1 MIYLTIGLVV
11 CLFLLVLFIL
21 MHSESKNEVFRLTKT
36 NNLLTEEI
44 TYYKAGNAQ
53 LSFKIN
59 ELSTLS
65 QDQKTE
71 IDSLIAHKEIFNF
84 SVDSKVKWLDSNGE
98 TEYGIVCDDFFSDNK
113 HFVVVRGINKKGKVT
128 GRYFTV
134 SAHKISID

>member
-53 LSFKIN
+53 LSYKIN
-59 ELSTLS
+59 EFTNFENIKTKFNKTFYEKKTLKS
-65 QDQKTE
+65 Q
-71 IDSLIAHKEIFNF
+71 
-84 SVDSKVKWLDSNGE
+84 
-98 TEYGIVCDDFFSDNK
+98 NK
-113 HFVVVRGINKKGKVT
+113 PML
-128 GRYFTV
+128 
-134 SAHKISID
+134 

>member
-1 MIYLTIGLVV
+1 
-11 CLFLLVLFIL
+11 

-53 LSFKIN
+53 LSFKI
-59 ELSTLS
+59 
-65 QDQKTE
+65 
-71 IDSLIAHKEIFNF
+71 KEIFNF
-84 SVDSKVKWLDSNGE
+84 SVDSKVKWLDSSGE